1 MSQREGPQPEVGGS
15 VGDAVEAE
23 LDGVDDLVDHDVG
36 EIEGGWRG
44 WEKEEE
50 WELEGESELDGESA

>member
-1 MSQREGPQPEVGGS
+1 M
-15 VGDAVEAE
+15 GDAVEAE